1 MKAKKDLFALL
12 IYRFFS
18 FDWCFEQQNFKLK
31 IQMRVKTNKGFRP
44 QLKSCSTKVITELK

>member
-31 IQMRVKTNKGFRP
+31 IQMRVKTNEGFRP